1 MVGRRCFVVN
11 KMLVKVVAASGL
23 LAGFFQAPMAPPM
36 KLGLWETTSSTTMQM
51 PGMDMPPRS
60 MKIRSCATA
69 ESWSKAFGQSRQNKD
84 CTPVNEKRTA
94 TSYSFDL
101 SCSSSKAT
109 GHVEMDFGN
118 GSTGHGSMHM
128 VMNAGGKEMTM
139 DTKWESKY
147 VGADCGSVA
156 PGTPEILQ

>member
-1 MVGRRCFVVN
+1 VVN
-11 KMLVKVVAASGL
+11 KMLVKVVATSGL
-23 LAGFFQAPMAPPM
+23 LAGFFQTPMAPPM

-51 PGMDMPPRS
+51 PGMQMPPARA

-69 ESWSKAFGQSRQNKD
+69 ESWSKAFGSARQNKD
-84 CTPVNEKRTA
+84 CKPVNEKQTA
-94 TSYSFDL
+94 TTYSFDL

-118 GSTGHGSMHM
+118 GTTGHGSMHM
-128 VMNAGGKEMTM
+128 VMDAGGKTMTM
-139 DTKWESKY
+139 ETSWDSKY

-156 PGTPEILQ
+156 PGSPEIIQ